1 MLKPGDTLD
10 AWVVERPL
18 GAGGMGSVYLCHN
31 RGAKRI
37 LAAVKVLDARLDG
50 SAKVR
55 ARFVR
60 EAELLFA
67 LDHPNIV
74 KVRNVRMD
82 AAPPYLEME
91 FVAGQSLDALLQEGP
106 VSPGDAAR
114 IAAQIA
120 DALAYVHGRGVF
132 HRDVKPSNIVVQAD
146 GTAKLV
152 DFGIAAEA
160 GRHTVSEAGQAI
172 GSAVYI
178 PPEWL
183 AGGTEPASWDAYAL
197 GVVLYE
203 LLTAVNAFPAP
214 TTGSPMQQFV
224 ATLAAKQGRGPLD
237 VADAPEAL
245 RALVRALTTPD
256 AAARRL
262 DLAVVAQEL
271 RALDLAADPDFAR
284 RLAPL
289 TAVSGAT
296 GETWSGASLEA
307 SLGGAGGAV
316 ADMPTRPLPP
326 PGPGT
331 TSLPALSSLSR
342 RVGAL
347 LVSGALLAGA
357 AWMFLRGSDTTEA
370 PREVVLTSP
379 LSADE
384 LVVRLDGATV
394 APSGDGRWGAG
405 SLRAGTHRVE
415 VRRGAGCGVDP
426 APAWCGVRELAL
438 DVVAGDGVLEHALDA
453 PNPARREV
461 VVTDAGGGLLSLAVG
476 DRVKAEAPRGAVR
489 VELLPGKH
497 PASATGVGCPPPP
510 CGEACPATC
519 ARWEGELVV
528 PWGRGTHAVSLTLA
542 TGAAT
547 SVDGASATEV
557 PGAVKPVA
565 GVSVQA
571 KPAGAVTAQE
581 PAAPEGPRTAGA
593 GVTNVQ
599 LAIWLGANAA
609 WQPDAARSAG
619 QADAELLAGW
629 VGVTPPSS
637 GPVLATS
644 PALAQ
649 AYCATRGGIARVG
662 DLPTTWDMAT
672 AAWHEWRLG
681 ADGQIVSL
689 RSDGQV
695 LPAGP
700 RTRTGKYNGI
710 RCAR

>member
-50 SAKVR
+50 SVKVR

-91 FVAGQSLDALLQEGP
+91 FVAGRSLDALLQDGP
-106 VSPGDAAR
+106 FAPGDAAR
-114 IAAQIA
+114 IAAQVA

-152 DFGIAAEA
+152 DFGIASEA

-172 GSAVYI
+172 GSAAYI
-178 PPEWL
+178 PPEGL
-183 AGGTEPASWDAYAL
+183 SGGAEPASWDAYAL

-203 LLTAVNAFPAP
+203 LLTGANAFPTP
-214 TTGSPMQQFV
+214 TTGSPMQQFL

-237 VADAPEAL
+237 PVGVPEPL
-245 RALVRALTTPD
+245 RAVVRALTTPD
-256 AAARRL
+256 VAARRL
-262 DLAVVAQEL
+262 DLATVAQEL
-271 RALDLAADPDFAR
+271 RALDLAADPGFAR
-284 RLAPL
+284 RLAPVA
-289 TAVSGAT
+289 AVSGAT
-296 GETWSGASLEA
+296 GETWSGESLEA
-307 SLGGAGGAV
+307 SLGGRPV
-316 ADMPTRPLPP
+316 ATPDVPTRPLPP
-326 PGPGT
+326 PGASAPV
-331 TSLPALSSLSR
+331 SPA

-347 LVSGALLAGA
+347 VAVGALLAGA
-357 AWMFLRGSDTTEA
+357 AWLALRGSDTAEA
-370 PREVVLTSP
+370 RREVVLTSP
-379 LSADE
+379 LPAAE

-394 APSGDGRWGAG
+394 APSGDGRWRAG
-405 SLRAGTHRVE
+405 SLRAGTHRVD
-415 VRRGAGCGVDP
+415 VRRGEGCGVDP
-426 APAWCGVRELAL
+426 APEWCGVRELAL
-438 DVVAGDGVLEHALDA
+438 DVVAGEGVLEHPLDA
-453 PNPARREV
+453 PNPAPREV
-461 VVTDAGGGLLSLAVG
+461 VVTDAGGGLLSLAIG

-489 VELLPGKH
+489 VEVLPGRH
-497 PASATGVGCPPPP
+497 RASATGVGCPPPP
-510 CGEACPATC
+510 CGEACPAAC
-519 ARWEGELVV
+519 ARWDGELVV
-528 PWGRGTHAVSLTLA
+528 PWGRGTHAVSVSLA
-542 TGAAT
+542 SVAASSVNGARAPAAT
-547 SVDGASATEV
+547 LPTKAA
-557 PGAVKPVA
+557 AV
-565 GVSVQA
+565 
-571 KPAGAVTAQE
+571 
-581 PAAPEGPRTAGA
+581 PAARQPAASTRPRSSGA
-593 GVTNVQ
+593 GVTSAQ
-599 LAIWLGANAA
+599 LSTWLGANAS
-609 WQPDAARSAG
+609 WQPEAARAAG
-619 QADAELLAGW
+619 QGDAELLAGW

-649 AYCATRGGIARVG
+649 AYCASRGGIARAD
-662 DLPTTWDMAT
+662 DLPTTWDLST